1 MIVQTPQGGRARRI
15 YLAVLLAAVIT
26 TAIAGA
32 IGVYV
37 SLHTFRT
44 EMLGYLQPK
53 VEVRAQSVGRSLD
66 PFAAE
71 LLFLARTSLTRR
83 PHLEATAAV
92 QA

>member
-1 MIVQTPQGGRARRI
+1 MIVQTRKAAALDASTSLSYCRR
-15 YLAVLLAAVIT
+15 YPDSHCR
-26 TAIAGA
+26 A
-32 IGVYV
+32 IGIYV

-71 LLFLARTSLTRR
+71 LLFLARTSLT
-83 PHLEATAAV
+83 
-92 QA
+92 